1 MHTLDS
7 TVDVTD
13 ILTTTAQRTL
23 VHTLERLG
31 WSLTSAEVDLVTNA
45 ARIELRRVDGLLVTL
60 DARYGTVSIT
70 RERVRVEVKRMGRI
84 GDRYRAGA
92 LRTDFLGRTRHEG
105 IRSGLRAL
113 ANYVEDNATTAAPR
127 FTARPAFAALLA

>member
-1 MHTLDS
+1 MT
-7 TVDVTD
+7 
-13 ILTTTAQRTL
+13 ITTTAATAATTPAQRTL

-31 WSLTSAEVDLVTNA
+31 WSIASAEVNLVAGT
-45 ARIELRRVDGLLVTL
+45 ARIELRRADGLLVTL
-60 DARYGTVSIT
+60 DARNGNVSIT
-70 RERVRVEVKRMGRI
+70 RERVRVEVKRMGRN
-84 GDRYRAGA
+84 GDRYRAEV

>member
-1 MHTLDS
+1 VSQLS
-7 TVDVTD
+7 TTATD

-31 WSLTSAEVDLVTNA
+31 WSLTSAEVDLVTNT

-60 DARYGTVSIT
+60 DARNGTVSIT
-70 RERVRVEVKRMGRI
+70 RERVRVEVKRMGR
-84 GDRYRAGA
+84 DRYRAEV